1 MDNVLTQTFELN
13 VPKVEVE
20 FFKALVAKMGWT
32 MHKKSTP
39 ETMPPL
45 RRYTMEEVNAM
56 IDEAEE
62 NYAKGIYHTHED
74 VMREL
79 DEMVA
84 DAERFENE
92 EVERIEFAMVV

>member
-13 VPKVEVE
+13 VPKVEVD

-32 MHKKSTP
+32 MRKISAP
-39 ETMPPL
+39 ETLRPL

-74 VMREL
+74 VMRGL
-79 DEMVA
+79 DEMIA
-84 DAERFENE
+84 DAERLENE
-92 EVERIEFAMVV
+92 EVERIEFAMAV